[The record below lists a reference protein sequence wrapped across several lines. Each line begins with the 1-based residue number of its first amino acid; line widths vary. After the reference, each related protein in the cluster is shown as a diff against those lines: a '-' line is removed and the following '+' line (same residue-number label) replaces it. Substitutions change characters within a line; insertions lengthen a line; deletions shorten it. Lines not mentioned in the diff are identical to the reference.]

1 VKISFK
7 KMAGGFST
15 ASLVLIVLAVLE
27 SNRMKITLS
36 NKIEIQTTPDIEQQ
50 LIKQFTFANPK
61 YQDAYSFGRS
71 VRGIEKTLCLLD
83 LSKDEGVSAP
93 IGILNYLLQTFN
105 PKVDDQRAT
114 VEVTTPFTGEL
125 RPYQEQFIT
134 DAINAKGGVMVA
146 ATGAGKTVSGIA
158 LASRLHQRTLILVKS
173 KDLANQWRDAIKQF
187 TGLEAGLIGGGK
199 NTEGREFTIGL
210 TQTLSKRDVS
220 ALNYGLVIADEC
232 HNLPASQA
240 FTVMNG
246 LNCKYRYGLSATPQR
261 RDNMEFMIHG
271 AIGEICAEI
280 NQGELQGK
288 VLPVCV
294 KTIQHEFNADVE
306 SWAEFITALVDDQSR
321 NLKIVAHAIKASQ
334 TMGTIILCA
343 QVRHCEL
350 LETMCRDLDAH
361 ALVLHGQLP
370 AKVRAERME
379 KAQDASLIIGTLS
392 LLSEGLDIPKLS
404 ALIFAAPVSAVIDK
418 DNPAATRLIQ
428 SIGRCRR
435 PYPNKTKAY
444 VLDIIDECGFGVS
457 AWNKRATIYQQ
468 QGFEVK

>member
-1 VKISFK
+1 
-7 KMAGGFST
+7 
-15 ASLVLIVLAVLE
+15 
-27 SNRMKITLS
+27 MKITLS
-36 NKIEIQTTPDIEQQ
+36 NKIEIQTTPAIEKQV
-50 LIKQFTFANPK
+50 IKQFTFANPK
-61 YQDAYSFGRS
+61 YQAANDFGRS
-71 VRGIEKTLCLLD
+71 TRGIDRTIRLCDQVEK
-83 LSKDEGVSAP
+83 KIIAP
-93 IGILNYLLQTFN
+93 LGILDYLLQTFN
-105 PKVDDQRAT
+105 PEVIDQRGT
-114 VEVTTPFTGEL
+114 VEVKIPFTGEL
-125 RPYQEQFIT
+125 RAYQETFVQ

-158 LASRLHQRTLILVKS
+158 LASQLQQRTLILVKS
-173 KDLANQWRDAIKQF
+173 KDLANQWIDAIKQF
-187 TGLEAGLIGGGK
+187 TGLDAGLIGGGK
-199 NTEGREFTIGL
+199 NTEGEQFTIGL

-220 ALNYGLVIADEC
+220 ELNYGLVIADEC

-261 RDNMEFMIHG
+261 RDNMEFMIYG
-271 AIGEICAEI
+271 AIGEVCAEI
-280 NQGELQGK
+280 NQDELQGK

-294 KTIQHEFNADVE
+294 KAIQHEFDADVE
-306 SWAEFITALVDDQSR
+306 SLAEFITALVDDENR
-321 NLKIVAHAIKASQ
+321 NLKIISHAIKASK

-343 QVRHCEL
+343 QVRHCDL
-350 LETMCRDLDAH
+350 LESMCRDRDVS

-370 AKVRAERME
+370 AKVRADRMA
-379 KAQDASLIIGTLS
+379 KAQDAQLIIGTLS

-435 PYPNKTKAY
+435 PYPNKSKAY

-468 QGFEVK
+468 QGFKVMQ